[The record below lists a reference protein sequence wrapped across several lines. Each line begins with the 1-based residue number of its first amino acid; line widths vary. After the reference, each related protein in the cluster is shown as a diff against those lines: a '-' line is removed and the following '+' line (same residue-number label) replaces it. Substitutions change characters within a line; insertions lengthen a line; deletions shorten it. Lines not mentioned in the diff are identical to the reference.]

1 MNTAQDELEGRISL
15 FTTPPSFNRNR
26 QGRFIEASPRERE
39 RPGLPLWENENPA
52 GSKFLSKRIPCE
64 IFSYLSFRF
73 IKKKKKKRTSLFFQS
88 FFILSSPIVPTL
100 PFLSPPL
107 FEGFY
112 FRNYRILGFLF
123 FSIDCEKNK
132 LDNKY
137 TITFLTRIFE
147 SYYFFSSIVSSFDIH
162 FGWHWKKVG

>member
-73 IKKKKKKRTSLFFQS
+73 IKKKKKGLLFFSNLSLFF
-88 FFILSSPIVPTL
+88 PL
-100 PFLSPPL
+100 PLFQLSPFFLPL
-107 FEGFY
+107 FSRDFIFEIIGSLVF
-112 FRNYRILGFLF
+112 F
-123 FSIDCEKNK
+123 FS
-132 LDNKY
+132 L
-137 TITFLTRIFE
+137 
-147 SYYFFSSIVSSFDIH
+147 SIVRKISWIITVNILFLRWIFANLIILLFRSSHHSISISGDTE
-162 FGWHWKKVG
+162 KK